1 MYGDTTYSLSMGCQH
16 AVNDLVGAN
25 PGTEN
30 VMYDFSGTCYL
41 FLRNRVLI
49 VSSRRAPA
57 SALGAPRSQQ
67 ALEGLSRLG
76 ERKSLPGMVERAQD
90 RLQ

>member
-1 MYGDTTYSLSMGCQH
+1 MDVNVWGHHYSLSMGCQH

-41 FLRNRVLI
+41 FLRNRVFI
-49 VSSRRAPA
+49 ASSRRRPLPFWAPLPLNKPWGGCRGWK
-57 SALGAPRSQQ
+57 SVKVFLG
-67 ALEGLSRLG
+67 
-76 ERKSLPGMVERAQD
+76 
-90 RLQ
+90 